1 MTSPSYRTPLPEQAA
16 IHAACCRSKKQGLVC
31 GTCCELNER
40 AARAAKLAQE
50 AA

>member
-1 MTSPSYRTPLPEQAA
+1 MTAPSYRTGAAEMAA